1 MPVRVDGGC
10 GGKKQEREAKVKAME
25 RECGIRGAAK
35 RNCDRDLFWAEF
47 ALGSARMGVGLGTHP
62 GLGQTPHGRD
72 IRVKASGGGDRTIGS
87 TGKRRSLWPRGSVAQ
102 FLPKETEKAEDRNH
116 DMAMEVQKVL
126 DFLRHEESYAAE
138 TQALQATQARQAQ
151 QPGGGQPS
159 LRSSRDLPPQES
171 QHSQPSQL
179 SRHARE
185 ELWAQ
190 LEAENKKKRKREA
203 LMELRGAQHRCKGAG
218 LPTHMPVCASD
229 AGPPSA
235 RSTLSSHKKSA
246 KGRVGGAS

>member
-1 MPVRVDGGC
+1 
-10 GGKKQEREAKVKAME
+10 
-25 RECGIRGAAK
+25 
-35 RNCDRDLFWAEF
+35 
-47 ALGSARMGVGLGTHP
+47 MGVGLGTHP

-126 DFLRHEESYAAE
+126 DYLRHEESYAAE
-138 TQALQATQARQAQ
+138 TQAVE
-151 QPGGGQPS
+151 PK
-159 LRSSRDLPPQES
+159 RSDLGAS
-171 QHSQPSQL
+171 HSAHHQGFRL
-179 SRHARE
+179 GDRRRH
-185 ELWAQ
+185 
-190 LEAENKKKRKREA
+190 KR
-203 LMELRGAQHRCKGAG
+203 
-218 LPTHMPVCASD
+218 VCASD

-246 KGRVGGAS
+246 KSRLGGAS